1 MRLRVDVIVTV
12 GESAA
17 FAAKRATS
25 AIPIVATEL
34 GQDPVKAGLVA
45 RLGRPGGNLTGLAS
59 QSDELW
65 EKRLGLLK
73 EVVPRL
79 SRVAVIANPSN
90 PGNVSCMEEIRS
102 VAQGLR
108 LQLSYLEASETTA
121 LERMLGV
128 VARDSADAVAVC
140 WDGVTLTNAR
150 SIADFALKQRLP
162 AMATLR
168 EYV

>member
-1 MRLRVDVIVTV
+1 
-12 GESAA
+12 
-17 FAAKRATS
+17 
-25 AIPIVATEL
+25 
-34 GQDPVKAGLVA
+34 
-45 RLGRPGGNLTGLAS
+45 
-59 QSDELW
+59 
-65 EKRLGLLK
+65 
-73 EVVPRL
+73 
-79 SRVAVIANPSN
+79 
-90 PGNVSCMEEIRS
+90 MEEIRS

>member
-1 MRLRVDVIVTV
+1 MA
-12 GESAA
+12 S
-17 FAAKRATS
+17 
-25 AIPIVATEL
+25 
-34 GQDPVKAGLVA
+34 
-45 RLGRPGGNLTGLAS
+45 LGRPGGNLTGLAS

-108 LQLSYLEASETTA
+108 LQLSYLEASEQPRSSACSAWSRGIPRMPLRSAGTA
-121 LERMLGV
+121 
-128 VARDSADAVAVC
+128 
-140 WDGVTLTNAR
+140 
-150 SIADFALKQRLP
+150 
-162 AMATLR
+162 
-168 EYV
+168 